1 MKGLF
6 SQNITQGPGTETFTS
21 HTLEIIIML
30 LGAFFLGWLL
40 RHLWKIGKSSK
51 EYEEELSR
59 WKEKYNQLGG
69 EYNDLVGKYD
79 NLKMVNSSTKNFEDE
94 NFTLRGRISQLE
106 KEVYELRLKP
116 IPEDLSEE
124 LADTKRK
131 LEACQLKLI
140 TKDEHPVKLTTA
152 NESAVTSLVEKAPI
166 KPPVEIVIP
175 IVDEDKIDNLKA
187 IEGIGPKIASIL
199 NDKGIKSFKALSLTS
214 VEVLRAILDEEGDH
228 YAIHDPKTWPEQ
240 ARLAY
245 EEKWETLKEW
255 QKELKG
261 GKLKK

>member
-21 HTLEIIIML
+21 HSLEILIML
-30 LGAFFLGWLL
+30 LGAFILGWLL
-40 RHLWKIGKSSK
+40 RHFWRIGKSAK
-51 EYEEELSR
+51 EYEEELL
-59 WKEKYNQLGG
+59 KCKDKYSQLGV
-69 EYNDLVGKYD
+69 EYNDLVSKYD
-79 NLKMVNSSTKNFEDE
+79 NLKMVNNTSKNYEEE
-94 NFTLRGRISQLE
+94 NLSLRGRISQFE
-106 KEVYELRLKP
+106 KEMYELRLRP
-116 IPEDLSEE
+116 IPIDLSEE
-124 LADTKRK
+124 LLETKRK
-131 LEACQLKLI
+131 LEACQMGLI
-140 TKDEHPVKLTTA
+140 TKDEHPIK
-152 NESAVTSLVEKAPI
+152 VETKSI
-166 KPPVEIVIP
+166 IDHIEEIHTQKPSVAIIVP
-175 IVDEDKIDNLKA
+175 KDDEERVDNLKL

-199 NDKGIKSFKALSLTS
+199 NEKGIKSFKVLSLTAI
-214 VEVLRAILDEEGDH
+214 EVLRAILDEEGDH